1 MRTAAVTRRKLR
13 RWAGTVSVSAGT
25 AVFSGAVAI
34 IVDSVVQGGTIHW
47 PYLAGSTALG
57 AALSGGGAWLL
68 ATVRSAVGISLAAMD
83 HAGDIERYQDETDS
97 FARFGRGI
105 FTAQTSVQVTVE
117 TPADLKSLRARL
129 RAALRTLHEIE
140 QRARQTGLLFQG
152 RPEVGFHVGRWLNQA
167 GGIDLYSD
175 ARHGGPGTHFAAIRL
190 TPAISAPPRHLDRA
204 VYHRTET
211 GFSEAPPSTSAD
223 LPRLLSEHTDT
234 CLGLAINLN
243 GPIDEA
249 GFTGPVLASAA
260 QEGATVVMFLALP
273 APADDPD
280 APGRQLASSREEYE
294 STVAAILAAARHM
307 RAAPGLVYLKTPAV
321 IPVALGRYLYGK
333 DWIPMRHHRD
343 DPRPVKYDRFSDTS
357 HR

>member
-1 MRTAAVTRRKLR
+1 MTRRKLR
-13 RWAGTVSVSAGT
+13 RWVGTVSVSAGT

-34 IVDSVVQGGTIHW
+34 LVDSVVQGGTLHW

-68 ATVRSAVGISLAAMD
+68 ATVRSAVGIGLAAMD
-83 HAGDIERYQDETDS
+83 HAGDVERYQDEADS
-97 FARFGRGI
+97 FARFGHGI

-117 TPADLKSLRARL
+117 TPADLKFLRARL

-167 GGIDLYSD
+167 GGRIDLYSD
-175 ARHGGPGTHFAAIRL
+175 ARHGGPETHFAAIRL
-190 TPAISAPPRHLDRA
+190 TPAISAAPRHLDRA
-204 VYHRTET
+204 VYRLTET
-211 GFSEAPPSTSAD
+211 GFSEAQPTAWAD

-234 CLGLAINLN
+234 CMGLAINLN
-243 GPIDEA
+243 GPVDEA
-249 GFTGPVLASAA
+249 GFVGPVLASAT
-260 QEGATVVMFLALP
+260 QEGATVAVFLALP
-273 APADDPD
+273 APADDLD

-343 DPRPVKYDRFSDTS
+343 DPRHPVKYDRFADTS
-357 HR
+357 NR